1 MQMVIL
7 AGGLATRL
15 YPLTSKIPKSMLAIN
30 KRPFLEYQ
38 LELLK
43 DYEIKDVLL
52 CLGYK
57 GELIKNYFGDGKKF
71 GVNLSYNFDGEK
83 LLGTAGALKKAYKL
97 LNDNFLL
104 MYGDSYLPYDYQ
116 KIEQAFKNSEKL
128 SLMVVYKNQNRFDK
142 SNVVITDGSIKV
154 YDKTLE
160 GENSESGSKG
170 LEYIDAGL
178 SILKKE
184 VLSLVPEDEP
194 YDLQELYKILI
205 SEEEMLAYEVK
216 QRFYQIGSLEG
227 LEEFKNL
234 VVKTQIRV
242 EKGAKIYDRY

>member
-15 YPLTSKIPKSMLAIN
+15 FPLTSKVPKSMLEIN

-43 DYEIKDVLL
+43 EYEIKDVLL

-57 GELIKNYFGDGKKF
+57 GELIKNYFGDGRKF
-71 GVNLSYNFDGEK
+71 GVNLSYSFDGEK

-104 MYGDSYLPYDYQ
+104 MYGDSYLPYDYW
-116 KIEQAFKNSEKL
+116 KIEEAFKNSEKL
-128 SLMVVYKNQNRFDK
+128 SLMVVYKNQSRFDK
-142 SNVVITDGSIKV
+142 SNILIADDLVKV
-154 YDKTLE
+154 YDKTLK
-160 GENSESGSKG
+160 GEN

-194 YDLQELYKILI
+194 FDLQELYKTLI
-205 SEEEMLAYEVK
+205 SEQEMSAYEVK

-227 LEEFKNL
+227 LDEFKNL
-234 VVKTQIRV
+234 I

>member
-1 MQMVIL
+1 MQLVIL

-15 YPLTSKIPKSMLAIN
+15 FPLTSKVPKSMLEIN

-43 DYEIKDVLL
+43 EYEIKDVLL

-71 GVNLSYNFDGEK
+71 GVNLSYSYDGEK

-104 MYGDSYLPYDYQ
+104 MYGDSYLPYDYW
-116 KIEQAFKNSEKL
+116 KIEEAFKNSEKL
-128 SLMVVYKNQNRFDK
+128 SLMVVHKNQNRFDK
-142 SNVVITDGSIKV
+142 SNILIADDLVKV
-154 YDKTLE
+154 YDKTLK
-160 GENSESGSKG
+160 GEN

-194 YDLQELYKILI
+194 FDLQELYKTLI
-205 SEEEMLAYEVK
+205 SEQEMLAYEVK

-234 VVKTQIRV
+234 V

>member
-15 YPLTSKIPKSMLAIN
+15 YPLTSKVPKSMLEIN

-43 DYEIKDVLL
+43 EYEIKDVLL

-71 GVNLSYNFDGEK
+71 GVNLSYSFDGEK

-97 LNDNFLL
+97 LNDSFLL

-116 KIEQAFKNSEKL
+116 KIEEAFKNSEKL

-142 SNVVITDGSIKV
+142 SNILIADDLVKV
-154 YDKTLE
+154 YDKTLK
-160 GENSESGSKG
+160 GEN

-194 YDLQELYKILI
+194 FDLQELYKTLI
-205 SEEEMLAYEVK
+205 SEQEMLAYEVK
-216 QRFYQIGSLEG
+216 QRFYQIGSPEG

>member
-15 YPLTSKIPKSMLAIN
+15 KPLTSDIPKSMIKIAG
-30 KRPFLEYQ
+30 KPFLEYQ

-43 DYEIKDVLL
+43 EYEIKDILL

-57 GELIKNYFGDGKKF
+57 GELIKDYFSDGKKF
-71 GVNLSYNFDGEK
+71 GVNLSCSFDGER

-97 LNDNFLL
+97 LKENFFL

-116 KIEQAFKNSEKL
+116 SIEKFFRSSDKL
-128 SLMVVYKNQNRFDK
+128 SLMTVYKNQNRFDQ
-142 SNVVITDGSIKV
+142 SNVITQDGLVKV
-154 YDKTLE
+154 YDKTME
-160 GENSESGSKG
+160 SEK

-178 SILKKE
+178 SILRKE
-184 VLSLVPEDEP
+184 VLNLVPSDEP

-205 SEEEMLAYEVK
+205 SEEEMCAYEVK

-227 LEEFKNL
+227 LEEFKEL
-234 VVKTQIRV
+234 VER
-242 EKGAKIYDRY
+242 G

>member
-1 MQMVIL
+1 MQLVIL

-15 YPLTSKIPKSMLAIN
+15 YPLTSKVPKSMLEIN

-43 DYEIKDVLL
+43 EYEIKDVLL

-71 GVNLSYNFDGEK
+71 GVNLSYSFDGEK
-83 LLGTAGALKKAYKL
+83 LLGTGGALKKAYKL
-97 LNDNFLL
+97 LNNNFFL

-116 KIEQAFKNSEKL
+116 KIEEAFKNSEKL

-142 SNVVITDGSIKV
+142 SNILIADDLVKV
-154 YDKTLE
+154 YDKTLK
-160 GENSESGSKG
+160 GEN

-184 VLSLVPEDEP
+184 VLSLVLEGEP
-194 YDLQELYKILI
+194 FDLQELYKTLI
-205 SEEEMLAYEVK
+205 SEQEMLAYEVK

-234 VVKTQIRV
+234 V
-242 EKGAKIYDRY
+242 EKGAKIYDRN

>member
-1 MQMVIL
+1 MQLVIL

-15 YPLTSKIPKSMLAIN
+15 FPLTSKVPKSILEIN

-43 DYEIKDVLL
+43 EYEIKDVLL

-57 GELIKNYFGDGKKF
+57 GELIKNHFGDGKKF
-71 GVNLSYNFDGEK
+71 GVNLSYSFDGEK
-83 LLGTAGALKKAYKL
+83 LLGTAGALKKAYKI
-97 LNDNFLL
+97 LNDNFIL
-104 MYGDSYLPYDYQ
+104 MYGDSYLPYDYW
-116 KIEQAFKNSEKL
+116 KIEEAFKNSEKL

-142 SNVVITDGSIKV
+142 SNILIADDLVKV
-154 YDKTLE
+154 YDKTLK
-160 GENSESGSKG
+160 GEN

-194 YDLQELYKILI
+194 FDLQELYKTLI
-205 SEEEMLAYEVK
+205 SEQEMLAYEVK

-234 VVKTQIRV
+234 V

>member
-1 MQMVIL
+1 MQLVIL

-15 YPLTSKIPKSMLAIN
+15 FPLTSKVPKSMLEIN

-43 DYEIKDVLL
+43 EYEIKDVLL

-71 GVNLSYNFDGEK
+71 GVNLSYSFDGEK
-83 LLGTAGALKKAYKL
+83 LLGTAGALKKAYKI

-104 MYGDSYLPYDYQ
+104 MYGDSYLPYDYW
-116 KIEQAFKNSEKL
+116 KIEEAFKNSEKL

-142 SNVVITDGSIKV
+142 SNILIADDLVKV
-154 YDKTLE
+154 YDKTLK
-160 GENSESGSKG
+160 GEN

-194 YDLQELYKILI
+194 FDLQELYKTLI
-205 SEEEMLAYEVK
+205 SEQEMSAYEVR

-234 VVKTQIRV
+234 V

>member
-1 MQMVIL
+1 MQLVIL

-15 YPLTSKIPKSMLAIN
+15 FPLTSKVPKSMLEIN

-43 DYEIKDVLL
+43 EYEIKDVLL

-57 GELIKNYFGDGKKF
+57 GELIKNHFGDGKKF
-71 GVNLSYNFDGEK
+71 GVNLSYSFDGEK
-83 LLGTAGALKKAYKL
+83 LLGTAGALKKAYKI
-97 LNDNFLL
+97 LNDNFIL
-104 MYGDSYLPYDYQ
+104 MYGDSYLPYDYW
-116 KIEQAFKNSEKL
+116 KIEEAFKNSEKL

-142 SNVVITDGSIKV
+142 SNILIADDLVKV
-154 YDKTLE
+154 YDKTLK
-160 GENSESGSKG
+160 GEN

-194 YDLQELYKILI
+194 FDLQELYKTLI
-205 SEEEMLAYEVK
+205 SEQEMLAYEVK

-234 VVKTQIRV
+234 V

>member
-1 MQMVIL
+1 MQLVIL

-15 YPLTSKIPKSMLAIN
+15 YPLTSKVPKSMLEIN

-43 DYEIKDVLL
+43 EYEIKDVLL

-71 GVNLSYNFDGEK
+71 GVNLSYSYDGEK

-104 MYGDSYLPYDYQ
+104 MYGDSYLPYDYW
-116 KIEQAFKNSEKL
+116 KIEEAFKNSEKL

-142 SNVVITDGSIKV
+142 SNILIADDLVNV
-154 YDKTLE
+154 YDKTLK
-160 GENSESGSKG
+160 GEN

-194 YDLQELYKILI
+194 FDLQELYKILI

-234 VVKTQIRV
+234 V
-242 EKGAKIYDRY
+242 EKGAKIYDRN